1 MSLDSVKTKVLEEA
15 KAKAAA
21 RMAGAEAEAERI
33 LSEGKAADERAGA
46 ETLRDARLR
55 LERET
60 NRELERI
67 QHDNRLRIL
76 SARNKAI
83 DEVFA
88 RVRKKLA
95 GMSGSEHM
103 DLIGS
108 WLGALPAN
116 VGGVL
121 RVNPKDADAFTAGL
135 AALNRGRSGKGA
147 FTGVTA
153 DARVPDGAVVDGPDY
168 AIDCTIARRLAELR
182 ESSAG
187 ELARALF
194 GA

>member
-15 KAKAAA
+15 KARAAA
-21 RMAGAEAEAERI
+21 RMAEAEAEAGRI

-55 LERET
+55 LDRET

-76 SARNKAI
+76 SAKNKAI

-88 RVRKKLA
+88 RVREKLS
-95 GMSGSEHM
+95 GMADGERM
-103 DLIGS
+103 ELIGS
-108 WLGALPAN
+108 WLAGLPAN

-121 RVNPKDADAFTAGL
+121 RVNPKDESAFTAGL
-135 AALNRGRSGKGA
+135 AALNRGRSGEGA

-153 DARVPDGAVVDGPDY
+153 DPKIPDGAIVDGPDY
-168 AIDCTIARRLAELR
+168 AIDCTIARRLIELR